1 MCLESQRLDEQ
12 INSLLSQISYFPD
25 GKLICAKDRN
35 HTYKWYRS
43 DGHQSVY
50 IPKKERKLAEQLA
63 IKRYL
68 LLQLEDLQ
76 NEKRAIDFYLRHH
89 SSSKAEEMLNNMS
102 EYRTLLLPHFKPKS
116 ELISEWLNSDYE
128 SNPKF
133 SEQKI
138 HKTSSGVLV
147 RSKSETL
154 IERALFVNKIPF
166 RYECALQIGSIT
178 IYPDF
183 TIMHPVTGEMFYWE
197 HFGMMDNSK
206 YAKHAGEK
214 LQLYM
219 THGII
224 PSINLITTY
233 ETLKQPLSYEDVEK
247 IVLEK
252 FLN

>member
-12 INSLLSQISYFPD
+12 INSLLSQISCFPE

-43 DGHQSVY
+43 DGHQLVY

-63 IKRYL
+63 VKRYL
-68 LLQLEDLQ
+68 SLQLQDLE

-89 SSSKAEEMLNNMS
+89 NPSKAEEMLNTKS
-102 EYRTLLLPHFKPKS
+102 EYQTLLSSHFKPKS
-116 ELISEWLNSDYE
+116 EQISEWVNSDFE

-133 SEQKI
+133 PEQKI

-154 IERALFVNKIPF
+154 IERALFVNKVPF
-166 RYECALQIGSIT
+166 RYECALQIGSVT

-183 TIMHPVTGEMFYWE
+183 TIMHPVTGEVFYWE
-197 HFGMMDNSK
+197 HFGMMDNSR
-206 YAKHAGEK
+206 YARNAGEK
-214 LQLYM
+214 IQLYL

-224 PSINLITTY
+224 PTINLITTY
-233 ETLKQPLSYEDVEK
+233 ETLKQPLSYKEVEK
-247 IVLEK
+247 IVFEN